1 MEKRKIIFGDYD
13 TAANGWTLSPGWQL
27 SPPQYKENR
36 AEKPGGDGSWDLSTA
51 QTGGIPRYNDR
62 TLTATLERSD
72 GDRLS
77 RKAAVRDI
85 VNRLDGQRVEI
96 VLPDDP
102 DYYLEGRLSVAK
114 KYNDMAHA
122 AVTVTAV
129 CAPWL
134 YAKTAR
140 EYQLTASTTEQKAV
154 LENDGRR
161 AVVPVLLI
169 EGTDANVL
177 LEFGSA
183 SASFAAGTYQAPD
196 LLLTPGTHELTYSGS
211 GTITITYREA
221 VLE

>member
-13 TAANGWTLSPGWQL
+13 TAANGWTLSEWQL
-27 SPPQYKENR
+27 SPPVYKVKR
-36 AEKPGGDGSWDLSTA
+36 VEKPSGDGSWDLSTA
-51 QTGGIPRYNDR
+51 LTGGIPRYSDR
-62 TLTATLERSD
+62 TLTVTLERSD

-85 VNRLDGQRVEI
+85 VNHLDGQRVQI

-102 DYYLEGRLSVAK
+102 DYYLDGRLSVAK
-114 KYNDMAHA
+114 DYNDLAHA

-129 CAPWL
+129 CDPWL

-140 EYQLTASTTEQKAV
+140 EYRLTASTTAKTAT

-161 AVVPVLLI
+161 AVVPVVQI
-169 EGTDANVL
+169 TGSSANVL
-177 LEFGSA
+177 LKFGNDSA
-183 SASFAAGTYQAPD
+183 VLTAGTYQVPAI
-196 LLLTPGTHELTYSGS
+196 LLTSGTHSLVYSGS
-211 GTITITYREA
+211 GSITITYREA